1 MCINHLKNKH
11 LFFKM
16 SSEFDFEIS
25 SSESEIDDFEFEDKQ
40 EIYKLC
46 VLLNVHG
53 TVKAIV
59 DTIDCLQKNNI
70 ESTLYI
76 LENGSYPS
84 YRKYIEDN
92 ILKQTYNCVA
102 VKYHFEEK
110 GINVDEMFQKGMD
123 LVATE
128 NINRIVFSHNYE
140 LSKNIDKIMNQNPIP
155 FQKKFNQNVLF
166 KIENKT
172 NIENTK
178 INPVQTQRNKSSN
191 KNFVQRLKERKRNR
205 NINRKTFRQKK
216 DEFVNMFGEDENTE
230 KIFVMLPTYN
240 RGTKCIKVINEI
252 RSQNISNWFLY
263 VVDDGSDVY
272 HSNQIRYHVNRL
284 NDPRI
289 EFDVNQQN
297 MRLPKTLNRGL
308 HKFLKSACNYFT
320 WISDDNNYYSNFLSN
335 LYNLQSDFAHSAWA
349 IE

>member
-1 MCINHLKNKH
+1 
-11 LFFKM
+11 M

-40 EIYKLC
+40 EISKLC

-59 DTIDCLQKNNI
+59 DAIDCLQKNNI
-70 ESTLYI
+70 ESILYI
-76 LENGSYPS
+76 LENGSYPA

-92 ILKQTYNCVA
+92 ILKQTYNCVT

-110 GINVDEMFQKGMD
+110 EINIDEMFKKGMD
-123 LVATE
+123 LVATD

-140 LSKNIDKIMNQNPIP
+140 LSKNIDKILNQHPIP
-155 FQKKFNQNVLF
+155 FQKKFNHNVLF

-205 NINRKTFRQKK
+205 NINRKTFQQNK
-216 DEFVNMFGEDENTE
+216 DEFVNMFDIIIGRH
-230 KIFVMLPTYN
+230 I
-240 RGTKCIKVINEI
+240 
-252 RSQNISNWFLY
+252 
-263 VVDDGSDVY
+263 
-272 HSNQIRYHVNRL
+272 L
-284 NDPRI
+284 N
-289 EFDVNQQN
+289 
-297 MRLPKTLNRGL
+297 L
-308 HKFLKSACNYFT
+308 
-320 WISDDNNYYSNFLSN
+320 
-335 LYNLQSDFAHSAWA
+335 
-349 IE
+349 